1 MKFPNMA
8 TMVAYQY
15 FTSSN
20 IGSTHNIDQLK
31 QHMRLLK
38 SESKK
43 IHPFISSSTHHII
56 NNIDWVFIEGEL
68 INARQEINK
77 PDSPNQ

>member
-8 TMVAYQY
+8 TTVAYQY

-31 QHMRLLK
+31 KHMRLLK

-43 IHPFISSSTHHII
+43 IHPFISSSTLHII
-56 NNIDWVFIEGEL
+56 NNIDSVYLESEL
-68 INARQEINK
+68 IDAKQKAQK
-77 PDSPNQ
+77 PDNDD

>member
-8 TMVAYQY
+8 TAVAYQY

-56 NNIDWVFIEGEL
+56 NNIDWVFIESEL
-68 INARQEINK
+68 IDAKQKAHK
-77 PDSPNQ
+77 PDNAD